1 MQEPWKLLCETYLP
15 TYLPTAIE
23 GNTVEG
29 CVFAR
34 TVPGRGTKRRKKEGR
49 RKERWGGA
57 VKEGKKGWHATKY
70 RKIRELLTIARS
82 LSITFTSCVNNA
94 SQSFSLPR
102 RHPLLFRSLFKP
114 APVRS
119 RARIRN
125 SHADGRLAAT
135 QAAQLRN
142 ESLNAYSPG
151 CWRSSSRG
159 GPSNRRFFGKAAQS
173 FSRREINFA
182 A

>member
-1 MQEPWKLLCETYLP
+1 MRDLSAHLLTYS
-15 TYLPTAIE
+15 
-23 GNTVEG
+23 N
-29 CVFAR
+29 R
-34 TVPGRGTKRRKKEGR
+34 RQHGRGVCIRSNGAGARYKKKEER
-49 RKERWGGA
+49 REKKGKMGGA
-57 VKEGKKGWHATKY
+57 VKARAEEGKKGWHATKY

-135 QAAQLRN
+135 QTAQLRN

-151 CWRSSSRG
+151 CWRSSSGR